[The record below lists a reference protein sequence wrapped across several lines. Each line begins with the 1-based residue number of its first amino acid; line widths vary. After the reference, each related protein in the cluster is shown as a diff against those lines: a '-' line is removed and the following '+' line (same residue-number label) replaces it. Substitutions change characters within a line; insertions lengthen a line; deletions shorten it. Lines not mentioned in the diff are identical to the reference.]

1 MNKILGK
8 KLKTTFIKIGII
20 LISFLV
26 FFVSESGLNDSY
38 VLDAQEVRKLS
49 AMAKILDKNNN
60 NLIERNEARGPVS
73 SNFDVIDKDKNGS
86 LNGTELFNFFRGGA
100 GKKQNKGGPIA
111 NVVVDAVIEE
121 VMTQTVPILGRVVS
135 NEFGPV
141 ATRISGPVKK
151 IYVGVGDR
159 VKTGQLLAELD
170 TEVLLVER
178 DRNEAIVS
186 QQIARLDSAKAD
198 FEKRSLELNRLK
210 VIRKSSSFSQAKY
223 LEVIQEVV
231 KQKSKVDET
240 AAQLLQ
246 ARAQLRRSII
256 NLKDSQIRSPY
267 PGVVSTKYTEV
278 GAFLKVGNPVLGLI
292 NDKSVMVEAEVPRT
306 KLGKLKPGQTL
317 QLTFNGK
324 IYYKASVYA
333 VIPDENP
340 RTRTRMVR
348 FEPDFS
354 SLNLPLAT
362 NQNVTLN
369 VPIGKSSK
377 VITVSKDAVIQRDG
391 VDKVFLI
398 SNQQSIPKTVKLGQS
413 TGSRFVVLSGLKV
426 GDSVVIRGNENLRPG
441 QSVRTSRQ

>member
-1 MNKILGK
+1 LRK
-8 KLKTTFIKIGII
+8 KLKTLFIKIGII
-20 LISFLV
+20 FTSFLIL
-26 FFVSESGLNDSY
+26 FVSESVLNDTP
-38 VLDAQEVRKLS
+38 VLHAQEIRKLS
-49 AMAKILDKNNN
+49 GMAKNLDKNNN
-60 NLIERNEARGPVS
+60 NLIERSEARGPVS
-73 SNFDVIDKDKNGS
+73 SNFDVIDKDKSGS

-100 GKKQNKGGPIA
+100 GKKKNRGGPKA

-121 VMTQTVPILGRVVS
+121 VTTQTVPVLGRVVS

-170 TEVLLVER
+170 TEILLVER

-198 FEKRSLELNRLK
+198 LEKRNLELNRLE

-231 KQKSKVDET
+231 KQTSKVGET

-246 ARAQLRRSII
+246 AQAQLKRSII

-278 GAFLKVGNPVLGLI
+278 GAFLKIGNPVVGLI
-292 NDKSVMVEAEVPRT
+292 NDKSVMVEAEVPHA
-306 KLGKLKPGQTL
+306 KLGKLKPGYTL
-317 QLTFNGK
+317 QLTLNGEDFH
-324 IYYKASVYA
+324 KASVHA
-333 VIPDENP
+333 VIPDENA

-348 FEPDFS
+348 FKPDFS
-354 SLNLPLAT
+354 SLNLSLAA

-369 VPIGKSSK
+369 VPIGRGSK
-377 VITVSKDAVIQRDG
+377 VITVSKDAVLQRDG
-391 VDKVFLI
+391 VNKVFLVR
-398 SNQQSIPKTVKLGQS
+398 NQQSIPKTVKLGQS
-413 TGSRFVVLSGLKV
+413 IGNRFVVLSGLKL

-441 QSVRTSRQ
+441 QSVRLSSD

>member
-1 MNKILGK
+1 M
-8 KLKTTFIKIGII
+8 KTLFIKIGII
-20 LISFLV
+20 FTSFLIL
-26 FFVSESGLNDSY
+26 FVSESVLNDTP
-38 VLDAQEVRKLS
+38 VLHAQEIRKLS
-49 AMAKILDKNNN
+49 GMAKNLDKNNN
-60 NLIERNEARGPVS
+60 NLIERSEARGPVS
-73 SNFDVIDKDKNGS
+73 SNFDVIDKDKSGS

-100 GKKQNKGGPIA
+100 GKKKNRGGPKA

-121 VMTQTVPILGRVVS
+121 VTTQTVPVLGRVVS

-170 TEVLLVER
+170 TEILLVER

-198 FEKRSLELNRLK
+198 LEKRNLELNRLK

-231 KQKSKVDET
+231 KQTSKVGET

-246 ARAQLRRSII
+246 AQAQLKRSII

-278 GAFLKVGNPVLGLI
+278 GAFLKIGNPVVGLI
-292 NDKSVMVEAEVPRT
+292 NDKSVMVEAEVPHA
-306 KLGKLKPGQTL
+306 KLGKLKPGYTL
-317 QLTFNGK
+317 QLTLNGEDFH
-324 IYYKASVYA
+324 KASVHA
-333 VIPDENP
+333 VIPDENA

-348 FEPDFS
+348 FKPDFS
-354 SLNLPLAT
+354 SLNLSLAA

-369 VPIGKSSK
+369 VPIGRGSK
-377 VITVSKDAVIQRDG
+377 VITVSKDAVLQRDG
-391 VDKVFLI
+391 VNKVFLVR
-398 SNQQSIPKTVKLGQS
+398 NQQSIPKTVKLGQS
-413 TGSRFVVLSGLKV
+413 IGNRFVVLSGLKL

-441 QSVRTSRQ
+441 QSVRLSSD